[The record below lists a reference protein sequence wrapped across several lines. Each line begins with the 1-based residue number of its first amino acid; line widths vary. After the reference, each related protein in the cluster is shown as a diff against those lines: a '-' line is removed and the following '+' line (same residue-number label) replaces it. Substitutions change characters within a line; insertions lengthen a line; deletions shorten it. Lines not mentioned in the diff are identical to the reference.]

1 MERQKGDIFMG
12 LSVSGNKALHS
23 RGNRLDEVIKSE
35 HDYKSVNF
43 MSVDTRQSRGFS
55 RRLMVAISLAFM
67 CAFVQGFRQ
76 DIGILKNII
85 FVYVIAG
92 LVHAVARMISFVF
105 SKTAAPTP
113 WTAAVFCR
121 STLKITNEPVMDQ
134 SFGGLRSPILV
145 FSIAFLLV
153 LVAPGFAGTPG
164 EQSESAAEPRSVPGA
179 APFSLVDHTGK
190 PTTDKDF
197 RGEYML
203 VYFGYTHCPDI
214 CPTAL
219 GIMTQAVRQLGNDGA
234 QVRPVFISVDWR
246 RDTVDVLA
254 GYVGA
259 FHPRLVGLTG
269 TQEQIHQATTSY
281 GVLYMLAKVRG
292 EYSVFHSGNTY
303 LVGPGG
309 NILEVFPN
317 DIDAEGITE
326 AIRVYL
332 SQEEEKEKTT

>member
-1 MERQKGDIFMG
+1 MG
-12 LSVSGNKALHS
+12 FSNSGNKASHS
-23 RGNRLDEVIKSE
+23 RGNRLDEVITSE
-35 HDYKSVNF
+35 HVRNSVNF
-43 MSVDTRQSRGFS
+43 MSVVTRQSWGLSRG
-55 RRLMVAISLAFM
+55 LMVAISLAFLY
-67 CAFVQGFRQ
+67 AFVQGIRQ
-76 DIGILKNII
+76 DIGIFKSII
-85 FVYVIAG
+85 LVYVIAG
-92 LVHAVARMISFVF
+92 LVYAVARTVSFVF

-113 WTAAVFCR
+113 WIAAVLCR
-121 STLKITNEPVMDQ
+121 STLKTTNEPVMDQ
-134 SFGGLRSPILV
+134 SFAGLRSPILV
-145 FSIAFLLV
+145 FSIAFL

-164 EQSESAAEPRSVPGA
+164 EQSESAAESRWVPGA
-179 APFSLVDHTGK
+179 GPFSLVDHTGQ
-190 PTTDKDF
+190 PTTDKKF

-254 GYVGA
+254 RYVGA

-281 GVLYMLAKVRG
+281 GVLYMIAKVRG
-292 EYSVFHSGNTY
+292 EYSVFHSGFTY
-303 LVGPGG
+303 LVGPDG
-309 NILEVFPN
+309 NILEAFPT
-317 DIDAEGITE
+317 DINAEGMTE
-326 AIRVYL
+326 AIRGYL